1 MEVFTFMIEIKHHH
15 KFVLYYINLTPISHL
30 TPFYGHLE
38 IGTSGKPSMNPTF
51 HNPGK
56 YKVTSTY
63 YKVCFVLQVRS
74 HTHCLIFCF
83 KLSCSLSFRISN
95 LSSYPDPTNL

>member
-1 MEVFTFMIEIKHHH
+1 MMEVFTFMIEIKHHH

-56 YKVTSTY
+56 YKVVPTTKS
-63 YKVCFVLQVRS
+63 VLFYRLLEV
-74 HTHCLIFCF
+74 TLIA
-83 KLSCSLSFRISN
+83 
-95 LSSYPDPTNL
+95 